1 MNNTFSS
8 IIANAL
14 TPVVSQVM
22 KIAGKEVSKKAVI
35 TTAAVGGTAVAG
47 GTTAAILYHNHKK
60 KQAVNGEDILDD
72 FGEEA
77 TEVEEYTGPVPV
89 EQEKTEAPMQTM
101 IDEAQVNAKIDSL
114 KQELAD
120 RNVEYQKQIGSMISG
135 FADTLK
141 SFKEDIAKSISEL
154 QSPAEPAHAEA
165 PITVD
170 ATEHVAPQ
178 PAPAPQIINP
188 APAGPNPVFQMMG
201 QMPQQVMAPTLQPQA
216 TMTARD
222 IAEGKGP
229 SVKDAAATEIPV
241 EVLPPIPQLQQA
253 AGEQQPVVNVKTKKQ
268 NNKKNK

>member
-1 MNNTFSS
+1 MNNTFST
-8 IIANAL
+8 IIANVL
-14 TPVVSQVM
+14 TPVVSSVM
-22 KIAGKEVSKKAVI
+22 KIAGKEVSKKAIV

-60 KQAVNGEDILDD
+60 KNQVVNGEDIDL
-72 FGEEA
+72 
-77 TEVEEYTGPVPV
+77 VEEYTGPVPV
-89 EQEKTEAPMQTM
+89 EEKEAPVQTM

-120 RNVEYQKQIGSMISG
+120 RNAEYQKQIGSMISG

-141 SFKEDIAKSISEL
+141 SFKEDITKSISEL
-154 QSPAEPAHAEA
+154 QAPAEPAHAEA

-170 ATEHVAPQ
+170 AAEHVAPQ
-178 PAPAPQIINP
+178 PAPQIINP

-201 QMPQQVMAPTLQPQA
+201 QMPQQVMAPTLQP

-241 EVLPPIPQLQQA
+241 EQLPPIPQLQPA
-253 AGEQQPVVNVKTKKQ
+253 VNEQPVVNVKTKKQ
-268 NNKKNK
+268 NKKSK